1 MKNLLAAFAAM
12 LLLASCAALPPRAH
26 SDRFGHSTNTGQWLR
41 TELYFGIGA
50 ANAYTDMAD
59 NERRWREFLDRE
71 ITPRFP
77 DGLTVYDVYGQWRA
91 QERAEIQ
98 HERSKE
104 VMLIYR
110 DTAQHRADI
119 EAIRAAWRKLT
130 GDESVLRVTQPAEVA
145 F

>member
-1 MKNLLAAFAAM
+1 MTKLFAAVTAVC
-12 LLLASCAALPPRAH
+12 LLASCAAPAPRMAADPQAH
-26 SDRFGHSTNTGQWLR
+26 AEAERWLR
-41 TELYFGIGA
+41 TELYFGIGPLGDANVA
-50 ANAYTDMAD
+50 AH
-59 NERRWREFLDRE
+59 EQRWREFLDRE

-91 QERAEIQ
+91 NDHAPIQ

-110 DTAQHRADI
+110 DTAQHRAAI
-119 EAIRAAWRKLT
+119 EVIRAEWKKLT
-130 GDESVLRVTQPAEVA
+130 GEESVLRVTQPAEVA

>member
-1 MKNLLAAFAAM
+1 MKILFAAVAAVC
-12 LLLASCAALPPRAH
+12 LLASCVVPAPQRTPSVERRVDAER
-26 SDRFGHSTNTGQWLR
+26 WLR
-41 TELYFGIGA
+41 TELYFGLSPA
-50 ANAYTDMAD
+50 TAFTDMDD
-59 NERRWREFLDRE
+59 NERRWQTFLDRE

-77 DGLTVYDVYGQWRA
+77 DGLTVYDVYGQWRSHEGA
-91 QERAEIQ
+91 PVQ

-119 EAIRAAWRKLT
+119 EAIRAAWKRLT
-130 GDESVLRVTQPAEVA
+130 GEESVLRVTQAAEVA